1 MSVSEALHCVV
12 VHILTSR
19 LASLRFAWRR
29 YHTMMPMFAVQ
40 MRMLGENKF
49 FQKLT
54 RDMARGRFPTPIV
67 NHYYSNFGS
76 FRTNLQRVNIAVGE
90 ELEKMNYPMG
100 ADGSLPETFWD
111 RKGDLNALV
120 RRALLPKDGKNV
132 VQNENGLMIEV
143 CKKCRLAKI

>member
-1 MSVSEALHCVV
+1 MHCVV

-40 MRMLGENKF
+40 RRMLGEKTF

-54 RDMARGRFPTPIV
+54 SDMALRKYPTPIV
-67 NHYYSNFGS
+67 NYFYGNLRS
-76 FRTNLQRVNIAVGE
+76 FRTILQRVNIAVGE
-90 ELEKMNYPMG
+90 ELEKMHYPMG